1 MQQIPVHQHNPKQ
14 VNGTIYV
21 RLTRGFFQNLRRLIS
36 GSLILMFFATA
47 WINLDGEQIVLF
59 DFYGRRIHLFGLKL
73 SPQDLFLLAGF
84 MIIGAVSLFAMA
96 MAYSRIWCGFA
107 CPQSIWT
114 WIFIRI
120 ETLVEGSRNNRIKR
134 DKQRLKAANLTRRIV
149 KHALWLLVAAAT
161 SITFI
166 GYFVPVREIASD
178 IIGLNISLEMFSWIL
193 IFTLL
198 TYVNAGLTREKVCLH
213 MCPYARFQSVM
224 FDEDT
229 RTVSYD
235 QTRGEPRTNSVKTGS
250 AKKISGGDCVDCK
263 LCVHVCPTGIDI
275 RDGLQADCIACG
287 ACIDVCDEV
296 MDKLSK
302 PRGLI
307 RFISANTE
315 QNKPSPVLRPRLV
328 GYLVA
333 ILATFGYLV
342 WEFNDR
348 DQLLIEVLRDRQN
361 IYRITGEGQICN
373 DYLLIAE
380 NLSLDSTGFTVA
392 ISHEGGQNERFELEG
407 PGYLKLTQ
415 GKRNEFNYRVCAKQ
429 RDNAIEIEPRSNSE
443 AMQFVLSADGQFW
456 QQQSSFIFPPQF

>member
-134 DKQRLKAANLTRRIV
+134 DKQRLKPANLLRRIL
-149 KHALWLLVAAAT
+149 KHSLWTLVAAAT

-178 IIGLNISLEMFSWIL
+178 VISLNLSLEMFSWIL

-198 TYVNAGLTREKVCLH
+198 TYINAGLTREKVCLH

-235 QTRGEPRTNSVKTGS
+235 LTRGEPRLSSVKTGS
-250 AKKISGGDCVDCK
+250 AKESSDGDCVDCK

-333 ILATFGYLV
+333 ILATFGYLI

-348 DQLLIEVLRDRQN
+348 DQLLIEVLKDRQN
-361 IYRITGEGQICN
+361 IYRITGEGQVCN
-373 DYLLIAE
+373 DYMLIAE

-392 ISHEGGQNERFELEG
+392 LNQRSAQTVHFTLEG
-407 PGYLKLTQ
+407 PGYLKLDQ
-415 GKRNEFNYRVCAKQ
+415 GKRNVFNYRVCAAPSAIGLETEQ
-429 RDNAIEIEPRSNSE
+429 RSTSE
-443 AMQFVLSADGQFW
+443 ALQFVLATNGHFW
-456 QQQSSFIFPPQF
+456 RQQSSFIFPPRF